1 MEITGIHHVTAVSG
15 SGPRNLAFYTNV
27 LGLRLVKKTVNQ
39 DVPSTYH
46 LFYADELG
54 TPGTEMTFFEWPD
67 VPAHVP
73 GAGDVGATGFAV
85 PSRAALDWWVQRFDA
100 EGVSHG
106 EIEERHGRPV
116 LSFTDP
122 EGQRL
127 QLIVGERTDTTPW
140 SGGPVPTEYA
150 IRGFAAVTV
159 VVQRAESTVRVLTEL
174 MGFRPAGEY
183 TIDGSQS
190 VQVFET
196 GAGGI
201 GTEIHVVVNPT
212 LRQTQTGIGGVHHI
226 AFRTP
231 NDEEHR
237 QWQQDLTR
245 AGLGVT
251 PVIDRFYFRS
261 IYFREPGGVL
271 YEIATDGPGFT
282 ADEDLAHLGEHLSL
296 PPFLE
301 PRRAELEAVL
311 PPLETQPATAR

>member
-1 MEITGIHHVTAVSG
+1 MELSGIHHVTAVSG
-15 SGPRNLAFYTNV
+15 SGPRNLAFYTTV

-46 LFYADELG
+46 LFYADEVG

-73 GAGDVGATGFAV
+73 GAGDVSAVGFVV
-85 PSRAALDWWVQRFDA
+85 PGRAALDWWVQRFDA

-106 EIEERHGRPV
+106 GVEERAGRPV
-116 LSFTDP
+116 VSFTDP

-127 QLIVGERTDTTPW
+127 QLISGERTDSTPW
-140 SGGPVPTEYA
+140 SESPVPVEHA
-150 IRGFAAVTV
+150 IRGFGAVTLV
-159 VVQRAESTVRVLTEL
+159 VRAAEPTVTVLTEV

-183 TIDGSQS
+183 VVDGSEQ
-190 VQVFET
+190 VLVFET

-201 GTEIHVVVNPT
+201 GTEVHVQVRPG
-212 LRQTQTGIGGVHHI
+212 LRPAQTGIGGVHHI

-237 QWQQDLTR
+237 QWQQHLAR

-282 ADEDLAHLGEHLSL
+282 ADEEPAHLGEHLSL

-301 PRRAELEAVL
+301 PRRAEIEAVL
-311 PPLETQPATAR
+311 PPLEAQPAASQ